1 MIYANGYYSDDLLR
15 REGLKGAQVRA
26 TPLDKNRYLRVRCVP
41 RIIQLAFPPR
51 CYVTPIVDPIP
62 NENYSIV
69 DNGDRGR
76 RRRGERGGKRKDSKD
91 KKTEKNGWL
100 LSIF

>member
-26 TPLDKNRYLRVRCVP
+26 TPLYKNRYLRVRCVP

-76 RRRGERGGKRKDSKD
+76 RRRGGGGEE
-91 KKTEKNGWL
+91 EKQEEGL
-100 LSIF
+100 